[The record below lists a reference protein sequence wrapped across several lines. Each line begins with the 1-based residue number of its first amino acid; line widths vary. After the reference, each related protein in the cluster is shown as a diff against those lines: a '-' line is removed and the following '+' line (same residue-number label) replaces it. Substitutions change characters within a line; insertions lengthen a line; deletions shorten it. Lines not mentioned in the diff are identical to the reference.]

1 VATSRLLPVVALIAL
16 IAGCGDGDTAESM
29 QDGLAPATADVG
41 AVPVATSPS
50 LPDSAAGVSGAGTGP
65 GVVAPIAHTAPESA
79 PLTAIEEAAA
89 RSQPLS
95 IDGRE
100 SFAYTGGSRDPF
112 LSLLANRRVGPELP
126 DLLLVAV
133 YYDTRNPGNSVA
145 VLREKIGGKRYNL
158 RQGDRIGRARVS
170 AIRPK
175 DVFFV
180 VDDFGTE
187 REETMTLRK
196 QEETP

>member
-1 VATSRLLPVVALIAL
+1 
-16 IAGCGDGDTAESM
+16 M

-41 AVPVATSPS
+41 AVPVAANPAR
-50 LPDSAAGVSGAGTGP
+50 PDSTSGGESGAGTGGDAP
-65 GVVAPIAHTAPESA
+65 VAEEPVGSA

-89 RSQPLS
+89 RSQPLT

-100 SFAYTGGSRDPF
+100 SFSYTGGSRDPF

-126 DLLLVAV
+126 DLMLVAV
-133 YYDTRNPGNSVA
+133 YYDTRNTVNSVA

-175 DVFFV
+175 EVMFLI
-180 VDDFGTE
+180 DDFGTE
-187 REETMTLRK
+187 RQQTLSLRK
-196 QEETP
+196 QEETQ